1 MLPRNDNSLM
11 ERIEQTILRNLVFN
25 EEYSRKVIP
34 FIQPNYFDQK
44 TERLIFEEIVQF
56 IVKYGS
62 SITIEA
68 LNIEMENRTDL
79 NETEIKEIR
88 EINSSLNNSP
98 IDNRWLLDTTEKWC
112 RDRAIYLAL
121 MESIHIADGKDDKK
135 NRDAIPSILSDALAV
150 SFDNNIGHDYLNNY
164 EERYEYYHRKEDK
177 IEFDLEYFN
186 KITKGGLPNKT
197 LNIALA
203 GCVHPETRVKIR
215 FRKIMWI
222 EKETSIGEIKTL
234 LDNGYE
240 VEVDSPDG
248 YVPVNFFIN
257 KGMYEEYE
265 LLMMGGNKVSCN
277 ESHLFETTEGWISAK
292 EMEQSNLIYKLITNE
307 GIKIGRVYKNNKQIP
322 IVDINVNHPNHRYY
336 TNGVSSHN
344 TGVGKS
350 LFMCHF
356 AASVLLQGRNVLYI
370 TMEMA
375 EEKIAERIDANLLN
389 VPIQQLS
396 ELPRSTFETK
406 VTNLAKKTE
415 GTLIIKEYPTA
426 SAHSGH
432 FKALLNELSLKKSF
446 RPDIIF
452 IDYLNIC
459 ASSRYKGN
467 SNINSYT
474 FVKAIAEELRGLA
487 VEFNVPIVSATQTTR
502 SGFGSSD
509 VELTDTSESFGL
521 PATADLMFALIST
534 EELEGMGQIMV
545 KQLKNRYNDPTIYKR
560 FIVGID
566 RAKMRL
572 YDCEQTA
579 QKDILDSGQEEE
591 YDYEEKKP
599 KKSFEGFK
607 F

>member
-1 MLPRNDNSLM
+1 
-11 ERIEQTILRNLVFN
+11 
-25 EEYSRKVIP
+25 
-34 FIQPNYFDQK
+34 
-44 TERLIFEEIVQF
+44 
-56 IVKYGS
+56 
-62 SITIEA
+62 
-68 LNIEMENRTDL
+68 
-79 NETEIKEIR
+79 
-88 EINSSLNNSP
+88 
-98 IDNRWLLDTTEKWC
+98 
-112 RDRAIYLAL
+112 
-121 MESIHIADGKDDKK
+121 
-135 NRDAIPSILSDALAV
+135 
-150 SFDNNIGHDYLNNY
+150 
-164 EERYEYYHRKEDK
+164 
-177 IEFDLEYFN
+177 
-186 KITKGGLPNKT
+186 
-197 LNIALA
+197 
-203 GCVHPETRVKIR
+203 
-215 FRKIMWI
+215 MWI
-222 EKETSIGEIKTL
+222 EKETTIAEIKTL
-234 LDNGYE
+234 LDTGYE

-350 LFMCHF
+350 LFMCHV
-356 AASVLLQGRNVLYI
+356 ASSVLLQGRNVLYI
-370 TMEMA
+370 TLEMA
-375 EEKIAERIDANLLN
+375 EERIAERIDANLLN
-389 VPIQQLS
+389 VPIQDIGD
-396 ELPRSTFETK
+396 LPKQMFENK
-406 VTNLAKKTE
+406 ITNLAKKTQ

-432 FKALLNELSLKKSF
+432 FKSLLNELALKKSF
-446 RPDIIF
+446 KPDIIF

-459 ASSRYKGN
+459 ASSRFKGG

-474 FVKAIAEELRGLA
+474 LVKSIAEELRGLA
-487 VEFNVPIVSATQTTR
+487 VEFNVPIMSATQTTR

-534 EELEGMGQIMV
+534 EELEGLGQILV
-545 KQLKNRYNDPTIYKR
+545 KQLKNRYNDPTIHKR
-560 FIVGID
+560 FVVGID

-572 YDCEQTA
+572 YDCEQSA
-579 QKDILDSGQEEE
+579 QKDILDSGKEEE
-591 YDYEEKKP
+591 YDNDERKP